1 MAPVN
6 SPLLADALRDRYV
19 LERELGRG
27 GMATVYLAQDLRHD
41 RPVAIKLLRA
51 EVAAEVGTERFLRE
65 IRLAAQLHHPHILP
79 LYDSGAIE
87 AGEAEGGPK
96 VRPYYVMPYVEGESL
111 RGRLI
116 REGQL
121 PLEDAVRITTEIAEA
136 LDYAHRHHIVHRDI
150 KPENILLEEGHA
162 LVMDFGI
169 ARAITVAG
177 EEQLTAVGVL
187 VGTPAYMSPEQVSG
201 EAEVDGRS
209 DIYSLG
215 CVFYEMLAGEPPFSG
230 TSLQAIL
237 VGRLIDRPRG
247 LSTLRPEVGD
257 AVGAAADRAL
267 SRAPRDRFPTAA
279 AFAEALALAGAGFGP
294 GARPHPIVGGPVA
307 AERHSIAVLPF
318 INLSPDREN
327 EYFSDG
333 MTEELTT
340 ALMRVPGL
348 RVASRSSAFA
358 FKGKDLAARTI
369 GQRLNVDSL
378 VEGTVRKV
386 GTRIR
391 LTAQLVDAAAGF
403 QRWSEAYDRTLEDV
417 FAVQDELAR
426 AIASTLANKLVGSA
440 SDPLIKPSTG
450 SLEAYTLYLRG
461 RYVANR
467 RTVEGLRA
475 GIEYLGQAIAHD
487 PAYAAAH
494 AQLAACW
501 ALRGFEEFGDLP
513 PCEAMLEAKGAAS
526 RALEIDP
533 LLAEAHGWLAVIA
546 TLYDWDW
553 ADAEARYLRAIEL
566 GPEPSLAHVW
576 YAMFLGAMGR
586 HEESIRM
593 ILQAEALD
601 PLSHTVHMCV
611 GRCYLFAGEFDK
623 ALDQF
628 RATRDMEP
636 GYGLVY
642 AWIGR
647 TLCGKGMYREA
658 AAELEAGMSVAGR
671 APVMLEV
678 AGYAYGRSGLREKA
692 LETLEALRQEA
703 SHRYVSPMCEA
714 AILVGIGELDEA
726 FALYDLAYQQRSGF
740 FAFLRVYP
748 ARDLPIQSDPR
759 FVALLQQLRLNF

>member
-1 MAPVN
+1 
-6 SPLLADALRDRYV
+6 
-19 LERELGRG
+19 
-27 GMATVYLAQDLRHD
+27 
-41 RPVAIKLLRA
+41 VA
-51 EVAAEVGTERFLRE
+51 
-65 IRLAAQLHHPHILP
+65 
-79 LYDSGAIE
+79 
-87 AGEAEGGPK
+87 GP
-96 VRPYYVMPYVEGESL
+96 
-111 RGRLI
+111 
-116 REGQL
+116 
-121 PLEDAVRITTEIAEA
+121 
-136 LDYAHRHHIVHRDI
+136 
-150 KPENILLEEGHA
+150 
-162 LVMDFGI
+162 
-169 ARAITVAG
+169 VAG
-177 EEQLTAVGVL
+177 E
-187 VGTPAYMSPEQVSG
+187 
-201 EAEVDGRS
+201 R
-209 DIYSLG
+209 I
-215 CVFYEMLAGEPPFSG
+215 
-230 TSLQAIL
+230 
-237 VGRLIDRPRG
+237 
-247 LSTLRPEVGD
+247 
-257 AVGAAADRAL
+257 
-267 SRAPRDRFPTAA
+267 
-279 AFAEALALAGAGFGP
+279 
-294 GARPHPIVGGPVA
+294 
-307 AERHSIAVLPF
+307 SIAVLPF

-426 AIASTLANKLVGSA
+426 AIAGTLANKLVGSA

-494 AQLAACW
+494 AQLAGCW

-513 PCEAMLEAKGAAS
+513 PSEAMPEAKAAAS

-566 GPEPSLAHVW
+566 GPEHSLAHVW
-576 YAMFLGAMGR
+576 YAMFLGTMGR

-623 ALDQF
+623 ALEQF

-636 GYGLVY
+636 RYGLVY

-647 TLCGKGMYREA
+647 TLCGKGMYPEA

-671 APVMLEV
+671 SPVMLEE
-678 AGYAYGRSGLREKA
+678 AGYAYGRSGLHDKA
-692 LETLEALRQEA
+692 LDTLRALREEA
-703 SHRYVSPMCEA
+703 SRRYVSPVCEA
-714 AILVGIGELDEA
+714 RILVGIGELDEA
-726 FALYDLAYQQRSGF
+726 FALYDLAYQQRSGYL
-740 FAFLRVYP
+740 AFLRVEP
-748 ARDLPIQSDPR
+748 AREYPIRSDPR
-759 FVALLQQLRLNF
+759 FVALLQQLHLNF